1 VSVHRPLHV
10 LFDARMVRYRRA
22 GIGQYAI
29 NLLRAMSRVPE
40 MGPHSRVSVMQ
51 MRADRERLVRDRRFR
66 RVPVWTPPHNRFEQP
81 ALGLELLAMRP
92 RPDIAHSP
100 DFVPPRFRRFPAVAN
115 IQDLAFLKLPEVTLL
130 TEESRRYYAQVP
142 RAARDAEA
150 LIALSQ
156 SAKDDTVEL
165 LGVPPDKIAVIPAA
179 AGPQFSPPPD
189 MEHAQR
195 EAARRLGLPSPEEG
209 GYVLFV
215 GTIEPRKNLPMLLEA
230 YSLLRDRA
238 NVRPL
243 PALALAGAEG
253 WLYERTYKRV
263 DELGLRDIVRLLGPL
278 ADADLPPAYQGARAF
293 VLPSLYE
300 GFGLPALEA
309 LACGVPVLA
318 SDAGS
323 LPEVVADAGVLLD
336 PLDPDL
342 WADMLEQV
350 LLDPALAN
358 VLREAGP
365 RRAALFSWDRAASA
379 TWRLYERVVGQSK

>member
-1 VSVHRPLHV
+1 MRAQRPLHV
-10 LFDARMVRYRRA
+10 LFDARMLHYRRA

-29 NLLRAMSRVPE
+29 NLLRAMARTPE

-51 MRADRERLVRDRRFR
+51 MRADRERIVRDRRFR
-66 RVPVWTPPHNRFEQP
+66 RAAAWTPPHNRFEQVG
-81 ALGLELLAMRP
+81 LGAELLAVRP
-92 RPDIAHSP
+92 RPSLIHSP

-130 TEESRRYYAQVP
+130 TEESRRYYGQVP

-165 LGVPPDKIAVIPAA
+165 LGVPPEKVAVIPAA
-179 AGPQFSPPPD
+179 AGPQFRPPAD
-189 MEHAQR
+189 REAAQR
-195 EAARRLGLPSPEEG
+195 EAARRFGLPAPKEG
-209 GYVLFV
+209 GYILFV
-215 GTIEPRKNLPMLLEA
+215 GTIEPRKNLPSLLEA
-230 YSLLRDRA
+230 YSLLRDRG

-243 PALALAGAEG
+243 PALAVAGAEG
-253 WLYERTYKRV
+253 WLYERAYRRM
-263 DELGLRDIVRLLGPL
+263 DELGLREAVRLLGSLP
-278 ADADLPPAYQGARAF
+278 DEDLPLAYQGARAF
-293 VLPSLYE
+293 ALPSLYE

-323 LPEVVADAGVLLD
+323 LPEVVGDAGVLLD
-336 PLDPDL
+336 PLDVDL

-350 LLDPALAN
+350 LLDPSLAQS
-358 VLREAGP
+358 LREVGP
-365 RRAALFSWDRAASA
+365 RRAAMFSWERAASA
-379 TWRLYERVVGQSK
+379 TWRLYERVVG